1 MIHFIPLHREF
12 LIMKIVNVEVASDL
26 YKAGVTE
33 DGQDYIAE
41 NYFVVVEY
49 ANGEVFRHTET
60 FLGCRVEEAGPED
73 EDWGCVNFADVRLE
87 AQAKAERLCAR
98 VQEAVVK
105 GRTLDERCWH
115 FYRTIYGSGAYL
127 QEVAEQTPRQRA
139 GEPD

>member
-1 MIHFIPLHREF
+1 
-12 LIMKIVNVEVASDL
+12 MKIVNVEIGSDL

-41 NYFVVVEY
+41 NYFVAVEY
-49 ANGEVFRHTET
+49 ANGEVYAHNEV
-60 FLGCRVEEAGPED
+60 FLGCRVEEPPADDDWACGPHF
-73 EDWGCVNFADVRLE
+73 VDVRLE

-98 VQEAVVK
+98 VQAAVK
-105 GRTLDERCWH
+105 AGKALDGRFWH
-115 FYRTIYGSGAYL
+115 FHRTVYGSRAYL